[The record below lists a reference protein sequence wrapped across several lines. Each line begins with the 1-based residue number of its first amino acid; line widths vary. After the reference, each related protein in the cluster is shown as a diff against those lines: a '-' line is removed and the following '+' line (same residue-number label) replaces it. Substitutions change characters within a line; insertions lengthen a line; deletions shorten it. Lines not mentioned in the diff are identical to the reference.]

1 MKREPTNGKE
11 EPAVNA
17 HIPYEHYEQP
27 TLEFEP
33 LPRRLRAAQ
42 RRRRRRML
50 STCIAVLIVAA
61 GLTALMLLAG
71 RRTAS
76 PAPSAENT
84 NLAGI
89 VPDGAVL
96 VRGVP
101 FYSQLG
107 EFPTGC
113 ESVSAAMLL
122 GYYGFNIAPGDFID
136 NFLPLGAEPNEESPD
151 QWIGCDPWEAF
162 PGDPRS
168 EDGWGC
174 YSTVIERALNDYLAG
189 TEYRAERLSGI
200 SLETICANYIDNG
213 SPVLIWATIDME
225 TPRTGITWTVPESG
239 REITWIGPM
248 HCLVLIGYDD
258 TSYIFNDPT
267 AGENVIYDRYAV
279 ETAYSALYEQAVI
292 LEQD

>member
-1 MKREPTNGKE
+1 M
-11 EPAVNA
+11 NA

-27 TLEFEP
+27 ALEFE
-33 LPRRLRAAQ
+33 LSPRRLRAAQ
-42 RRRRRRML
+42 RRRQRRRRRML
-50 STCIAVLIVAA
+50 TTCIAVLVVAV
-61 GLTALMLLAG
+61 GLAALMLTAG

-76 PAPSAENT
+76 PAPSAENM

-89 VPDGAVL
+89 VPDDAVL

-122 GYYGFNIAPGDFID
+122 GYYGFDIAPGDFID
-136 NFLPLGAEPNEESPD
+136 SFLPLGAEPSEESPD
-151 QWIGCDPWEAF
+151 QWIGCDPWKAF

-174 YSTVIERALNDYLAG
+174 YSTVIERALDDYLAG
-189 TEYRAERLSGI
+189 TEYRAERLSGV

-279 ETAYSALYEQAVI
+279 ETAYSALYAQAVV

>member
-1 MKREPTNGKE
+1 M
-11 EPAVNA
+11 NA

-27 TLEFEP
+27 TLEFEL

-122 GYYGFNIAPGDFID
+122 GYYGFDIAPGDFID

-151 QWIGCDPWEAF
+151 QWIGCDPWEAA
-162 PGDPRS
+162 R
-168 EDGWGC
+168 
-174 YSTVIERALNDYLAG
+174 RMAG
-189 TEYRAERLSGI
+189 A
-200 SLETICANYIDNG
+200 
-213 SPVLIWATIDME
+213 ATR
-225 TPRTGITWTVPESG
+225 P
-239 REITWIGPM
+239 
-248 HCLVLIGYDD
+248 
-258 TSYIFNDPT
+258 
-267 AGENVIYDRYAV
+267 
-279 ETAYSALYEQAVI
+279 
-292 LEQD
+292 